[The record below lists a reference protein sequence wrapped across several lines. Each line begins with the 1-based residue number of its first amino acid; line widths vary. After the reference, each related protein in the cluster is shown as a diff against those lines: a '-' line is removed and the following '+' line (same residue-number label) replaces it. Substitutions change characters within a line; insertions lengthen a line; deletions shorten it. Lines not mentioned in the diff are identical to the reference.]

1 MSDSKTKFVH
11 SFGKGRKGRR
21 LVRATVYN
29 TPHVECI
36 LQIIRRLQLMFA
48 RTSTNATKD
57 VIAPAAHVDAVVDIE
72 STDTVTVRPN
82 TVTAVT
88 VAVTDAGETRHSPVS
103 VSQVLFTFFLVT
115 VP

>member
-11 SFGKGRKGRR
+11 SFGKGRKG
-21 LVRATVYN
+21 
-29 TPHVECI
+29 
-36 LQIIRRLQLMFA
+36 RRLQLMFA

-57 VIAPAAHVDAVVDIE
+57 VIAPAAHVDADAVDSVVDIE
-72 STDTVTVRPN
+72 STDSD

-103 VSQVLFTFFLVT
+103 VSQVLFTSFWSLYHDFVCI
-115 VP
+115 

>member
-11 SFGKGRKGRR
+11 SFGKGRKG
-21 LVRATVYN
+21 
-29 TPHVECI
+29 
-36 LQIIRRLQLMFA
+36 RRLQLMFA

-72 STDTVTVRPN
+72 STDTVT
-82 TVTAVT
+82 AVT

>member
-11 SFGKGRKGRR
+11 SFGKGRKG
-21 LVRATVYN
+21 
-29 TPHVECI
+29 
-36 LQIIRRLQLMFA
+36 RRLQLMFA

-72 STDTVTVRPN
+72 STDTVRPN

>member
-11 SFGKGRKGRR
+11 SFGKGRKG
-21 LVRATVYN
+21 
-29 TPHVECI
+29 
-36 LQIIRRLQLMFA
+36 RRLQLMFA

-72 STDTVTVRPN
+72 STDTVTAVP
-82 TVTAVT
+82 VT